1 MDDDRKLRVPRVL
14 KVQDPFHDAQLL
26 RDVAIINTRTIEAL
40 GALPPGGLPILPRRR
55 PLPRLPETP
64 MPTGRDDEESAMPK
78 LSMQVA
84 AVASLALAACATPG
98 AATHAAT
105 QMQENVPVS
114 SVRYTYPETPVLTSG
129 ELVPEGD
136 PAIAAKMNYKPV
148 DWPLRFE
155 KHSFSARCYDTR
167 ECEVVYDNL
176 RHGDARPSP
185 PASTYGTDYLEG
197 WMGGHGGIRNFPPAA
212 KVSWVSKDGTSL
224 EAEIDIGGIFKDELI
239 RHFVPKEEVAD
250 LPDGRNESPPSI
262 LLEVNDRVIRVY
274 MRASVPTK
282 HLQKPGNRHSISR
295 RDLVLVK
302 TYSY

>member
-1 MDDDRKLRVPRVL
+1 
-14 KVQDPFHDAQLL
+14 
-26 RDVAIINTRTIEAL
+26 
-40 GALPPGGLPILPRRR
+40 
-55 PLPRLPETP
+55 
-64 MPTGRDDEESAMPK
+64 MPK
-78 LSMQVA
+78 MPLQVA

-98 AATHAAT
+98 AATSQPT
-105 QMQENVPVS
+105 EIQESKPMHGA
-114 SVRYTYPETPVLTSG
+114 RYTYPDPPVVTSG
-129 ELVPEGD
+129 ELVSEGD
-136 PAIAAKMNYKPV
+136 PAISAKMNYKPV
-148 DWPLRFE
+148 EWPLRFE

-185 PASTYGTDYLEG
+185 PASTYGADYLEG

-224 EAEIDIGGIFKDELI
+224 EAEIDIGDIFKDGLI

-282 HLQKPGNRHSISR
+282 LLQKHGNQHSITR

-302 TYSY
+302 TCSY

>member
-1 MDDDRKLRVPRVL
+1 MDDDRKLRGPRVL

-26 RDVAIINTRTIEAL
+26 RDVAIINTQTIEAL
-40 GALPPGGLPILPRRR
+40 GALPPGGLPILPKRR

-78 LSMQVA
+78 LPMQVA

-98 AATHAAT
+98 AATPTAT

-148 DWPLRFE
+148 EWPLRFE
-155 KHSFSARCYDTR
+155 KHSFGPRCYDTL
-167 ECEVVYDNL
+167 ECHVIYDNFKFG
-176 RHGDARPSP
+176 GDKPTRSS
-185 PASTYGTDYLEG
+185 ASYGPDYLKG
-197 WMGGHGGIRNFPPAA
+197 WNGSYGAVPNFPSAA
-212 KVSWVSKDGTSL
+212 KVVWRSKDGSAH
-224 EAEIDIGGIFKDELI
+224 EAEIDIGEIFKDQLM
-239 RHFVPKEEVAD
+239 RHFVPREEAAD
-250 LPDGRNESPPSI
+250 LPDGKNESPPSI

-274 MRASVPTK
+274 MVASVPTK
-282 HLQKPGNRHSISR
+282 HLQKPGNRYSTSR

-302 TYSY
+302 TYTY